1 MSTFRP
7 YKDAIDFDEI
17 KRQRSSLDTWI
28 EVNLDWIVSHPE
40 SKEES
45 EKEIEKTK
53 EKIPELDAILAKEP
67 PPPELPPRK
76 PLIKVSGVLEE
87 FETLCVV
94 GYFTDREYD
103 PAAFARQVAERLPYS
118 LERIGLKMG
127 NSFHRA
133 TVSVV

>member
-67 PPPELPPRK
+67 PPPELPP
-76 PLIKVSGVLEE
+76 S
-87 FETLCVV
+87 
-94 GYFTDREYD
+94 
-103 PAAFARQVAERLPYS
+103 
-118 LERIGLKMG
+118 
-127 NSFHRA
+127 
-133 TVSVV
+133 